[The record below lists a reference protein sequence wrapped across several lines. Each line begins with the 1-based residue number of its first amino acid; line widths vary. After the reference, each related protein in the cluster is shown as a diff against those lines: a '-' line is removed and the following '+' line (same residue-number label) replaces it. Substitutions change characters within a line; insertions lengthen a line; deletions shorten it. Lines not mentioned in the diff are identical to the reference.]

1 MSRRALHAE
10 APAGLILCIGD
21 VDFVLL
27 TLSRYFHDQNK
38 FDLCD

>member
-1 MSRRALHAE
+1 MRDQLAESRSR
-10 APAGLILCIGD
+10 ILCIGD